1 MQAENSRVR
10 KDVIMS
16 EEQVVLEPEAIVLN
30 GVTIRK
36 VYDQDR
42 AESEKQNDH
51 AVLYSGVAHI
61 YKKLVAAECA
71 LKAIRDAAAAALPNS
86 VEAPPTESLSTR
98 VNNSAYLSKLSLN
111 WFPLWFGAT
120 PCAKLGECELLK
132 SPDSLSFPHFVRS
145 EKDRDKFWIE
155 HKRRFNFQ
163 VVIRRAVSV
172 GGPRITFSDRDELLK
187 YANSLLPSD
196 VVKPSE
202 LQFESFVVHG
212 STTLPLGNDAAEAA
226 ARPST
231 SVSNPLFRN
240 PQDCACN
247 TGDSTHS
254 FFTTSKAEGRAW
266 SRVESS
272 FIHSKISFTAQFL
285 DKFLSN
291 SVIGTDGGQWRLC
304 VRPLHPALKHH
315 VNFTV
320 LSPPFYTGARVRPV
334 KRKLDDDDA
343 ADTGAGA
350 GTDDVSS

>member
-1 MQAENSRVR
+1 MSAE
-10 KDVIMS
+10 
-16 EEQVVLEPEAIVLN
+16 EEVVFEPEALVLN

-42 AESEKQNDH
+42 AESEKQNEH
-51 AVLYSGVAHI
+51 ALLYSGVANL
-61 YKKLVAAECA
+61 YKKLTAAEEA
-71 LKAIRDAAAAALPNS
+71 LKAIRDAAAAALPS
-86 VEAPPTESLSTR
+86 RVEAPPTDSLSTR
-98 VNNSAYLSKLSLN
+98 VNKSAYLSKLSLD
-111 WFPLWFGAT
+111 WFPLWFGVR
-120 PCAKLGECELLK
+120 AKLGESELLK
-132 SPDSLSFPHFVRS
+132 SPNSLSFPHFVRS
-145 EKDRDKFWIE
+145 EKDRDTFWIE
-155 HKRRFNFQ
+155 HKRKFNFQ
-163 VVIRRAVSV
+163 LVIRRAVGV

-202 LQFESFVVHG
+202 LQFESFIVHG
-212 STTLPLGNDAAEAA
+212 STTLPLGVDAAEAE

-231 SVSNPLFRN
+231 SVSNPLFKN
-240 PQDCACN
+240 PQDCACK
-247 TGDSTHS
+247 TGASTHS
-254 FFTTSKAEGRAW
+254 FFTTSKAEGMAW

-285 DKFLSN
+285 DKFLSK
-291 SVIGTDGGQWRLC
+291 SVVKTDGQWRLC

-350 GTDDVSS
+350 GNDDVSS